1 MKLMLK
7 EIFETASSRRDFEC
21 ELYEIDAHLPVG
33 FALRSPLSLRG
44 NVYNRA
50 GVVTLDY
57 SISALMTLTCDRC
70 LLEFENVFEYDFSHI
85 LVTELNGDADE
96 DEYVVCKNTVLE
108 LDELAISDLLLQLPS
123 KILCREDCRG
133 LCSKCGHNLN
143 DGDCGCSESE

>member
-7 EIFETASSRRDFEC
+7 ELFETVSSEHRFEC
-21 ELYEIDAHLPVG
+21 EISDVESRLPPG
-33 FALRSPLSLRG
+33 FSLNSPVSLSG
-44 NVYNRA
+44 HVYNRA
-50 GVVTLDY
+50 GIVTLEY
-57 SISALMTLTCDRC
+57 SLLAPMTLTCDRC
-70 LLEFENVFEYDFSHI
+70 LLEFENIFNYDFTHI

-96 DEYVVCKNTVLE
+96 DEYVICKDNVLE
-108 LDELAISDLLLQLPS
+108 LDELAISDLLLQLPT